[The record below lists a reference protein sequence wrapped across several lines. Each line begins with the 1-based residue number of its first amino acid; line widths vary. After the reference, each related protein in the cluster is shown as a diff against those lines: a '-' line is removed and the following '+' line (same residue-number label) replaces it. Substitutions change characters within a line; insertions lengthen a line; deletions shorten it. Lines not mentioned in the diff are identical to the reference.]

1 MAHPQLEP
9 PLLIITKQQ
18 KKQAKKYFGIDLAIM
33 TQLWQLGVMPYSK
46 HTNNLDY
53 EKYV

>member
-18 KKQAKKYFGIDLAIM
+18 KKQAKKYICIDVAIM

-53 EKYV
+53 